1 MKRILLMTTAL
12 VLALMLII
20 SGCSTN
26 LGISEEAK
34 LKRELRKFEQFSGS
48 GVVELS
54 VFGMSLHK
62 NFALAK
68 SMDQMRFDMIDG
80 GVFGTAP
87 SPLLSVYL
95 GQYLS
100 LKSTLMPALEALNLQ
115 DKLPMKPNAI
125 FNTADHIVERFGN
138 EIIQTKKVVRDSL
151 TITFRKNYQLE
162 SIVDTDA
169 GIRVDASY
177 TRKGDLDVITLK
189 VKGISAKMTFDK
201 VVYDH
206 PQITPLPKAEPKQE
220 DFFKIFQQGGMMD
233 MFKGLLGN

>member
-1 MKRILLMTTAL
+1 MFIAAGIGYYLITGGNHETLLLMTTAL
-12 VLALMLII
+12 VLALMLVI

-87 SPLLSVYL
+87 LLCSACNW
-95 GQYLS
+95 GS
-100 LKSTLMPALEALNLQ
+100 IFPEIHPDSCLEAKNL
-115 DKLPMKPNAI
+115 KEKC
-125 FNTADHIVERFGN
+125 R
-138 EIIQTKKVVRDSL
+138 
-151 TITFRKNYQLE
+151 
-162 SIVDTDA
+162 
-169 GIRVDASY
+169 
-177 TRKGDLDVITLK
+177 
-189 VKGISAKMTFDK
+189 
-201 VVYDH
+201 
-206 PQITPLPKAEPKQE
+206 
-220 DFFKIFQQGGMMD
+220 
-233 MFKGLLGN
+233 